1 MNSRCQRPTRHGAPA
16 LPEGCARL
24 TADEAEAFGVVKPFH
39 RSLSKGMH
47 YAYIFVQGGAPMM
60 VVDRLAI
67 GSLICAFAMPLSE
80 IKAKLRFRRMLDP
93 WITSRHTSPACGRK

>member
-1 MNSRCQRPTRHGAPA
+1 M
-16 LPEGCARL
+16 
-24 TADEAEAFGVVKPFH
+24 KPKPLVSLNYFTG
-39 RSLSKGMH
+39 RSQKGMH

-60 VVDRLAI
+60 VVDRFAI

-80 IKAKLRFRRMLDP
+80 IKAKFRFGRMLEP